1 LVEACNAQGVLV
13 DLAHCSWPAVEQ
25 ALAVATKPLI
35 WSHGWVDQTEGRWQD
50 AAGYLQRR
58 LSLAQAK
65 KIADRGGVV
74 GLWGLALDK
83 PGPSRAPG
91 QGDWTVS
98 RGDTRGYAREIAN
111 LVDWLGADHVGIGT
125 DIEGVG
131 LGWSVNNYSHVRS
144 VVDALQDLKM
154 PASAIE
160 QVAGGNYARVLKA
173 ALKG

>member
-1 LVEACNAQGVLV
+1 V

-25 ALAVATKPLI
+25 ALEVAHKPVV
-35 WSHGWVDQTEGRWQD
+35 WSHSWVDETEGHWQD
-50 AAGYLQRR
+50 RSGFLRRR
-58 LSLAQAK
+58 LSLPQAR

-74 GLWGLALDK
+74 GLWGYGLSN
-83 PGPSRAPG
+83 PGPSHTPG
-91 QGDWTVS
+91 QGNWTVG
-98 RGDTRGYAREIAN
+98 RGDTRGYAREIAH

-131 LGWSVNNYSHVRS
+131 TSWSVNDYADVRN
-144 VVDALQDLKM
+144 VVEALQDLKL

-173 ALKG
+173 ALKS